1 MNQMIVDILV
11 NNIKSGVQA
20 IGDLPE
26 GDLKK
31 AVVLKLEALKV
42 QE

>member
-20 IGDLPE
+20 IEDLPE
-26 GDLKK
+26 GDLKD
-31 AVVLKLEALKV
+31 AVTVELEK
-42 QE
+42 